1 MNILET
7 ERNFYKNIKIL
18 GEKNIPFKKMQRK
31 IYLFVKKK
39 IEERNTPPKK
49 CSEKDKKSE
58 LNIFLIQGRIYTTL
72 LSNGL
77 KEKMAFLILL
87 LIF

>member
-39 IEERNTPPKK
+39 IRGKK
-49 CSEKDKKSE
+49 YST
-58 LNIFLIQGRIYTTL
+58 Q
-72 LSNGL
+72 
-77 KEKMAFLILL
+77 KMQ
-87 LIF
+87 

>member
-1 MNILET
+1 MNVLET

-18 GEKNIPFKKMQRK
+18 GEKIFHLKNAEKNIF
-31 IYLFVKKK
+31 ICKKK
-39 IEERNTPPKK
+39 KLEERNTPPKK

-58 LNIFLIQGRIYTTL
+58 LNILLIQGRIYTIL

-87 LIF
+87 LVF